1 MVKETNFFTQRM
13 EESSGMDF
21 SKTAIE
27 ANSGFDFSNLIPA
40 SYNCYV
46 NNINGYIPTRAIS
59 LGTPFVFYVS

>member
-1 MVKETNFFTQRM
+1 MVKETNFFTQRI

-40 SYNCYV
+40 SYKRYV
-46 NNINGYIPTRAIS
+46 NNINRYIPTRAIP
-59 LGTPFVFYVS
+59 LGTPLIFYVS